1 MVSGT
6 PGDGSFVCP
15 TVPPFAQS
23 HRNLDSDLI
32 DLSVYGKSEWPQI
45 RVGFD
50 IDTSVV
56 TGNRFSRKRPTGIG
70 NLRNLRIDPRYGTD
84 TVLRRRGVRTVGVAR
99 VVRIQR
105 NTEM

>member
-56 TGNRFSRKRPTGIG
+56 TGNSSLEKGPRESGIFE
-70 NLRNLRIDPRYGTD
+70 IYD
-84 TVLRRRGVRTVGVAR
+84 
-99 VVRIQR
+99 
-105 NTEM
+105 